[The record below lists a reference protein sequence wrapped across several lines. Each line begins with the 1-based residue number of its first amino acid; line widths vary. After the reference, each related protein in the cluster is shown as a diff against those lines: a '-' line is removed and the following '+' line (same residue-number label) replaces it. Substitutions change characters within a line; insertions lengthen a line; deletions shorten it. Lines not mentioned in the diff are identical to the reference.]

1 MNEKYRENRRI
12 EKKKEGVE
20 MKRVTSVAV
29 AVLLLMVMVGAASAV
44 PRLQT
49 YIVGSQYQNFY
60 RQEFQSW
67 ITNNSSF
74 DLKVVG
80 SWNYGGQNPTST
92 LGGRCSRS
100 NFDYMDCFLMVSI
113 PHAQSGTI
121 WINGV
126 EMTGFGKY
134 SNTLP
139 ADARPRPSLRYH
151 APNGIAG
158 GFAFKDIG
166 RIDNT
171 MRNAYEYSC
180 NRIGNPGWGDEKL
193 LEVVVSGYSWVHF
206 DAMGVDSRGNTFTN
220 PYSHD
225 ASYYRDNNH
234 AIPEPGT
241 LSLLGLGLIGMIPVL
256 RRKKD

>member
-1 MNEKYRENRRI
+1 
-12 EKKKEGVE
+12 

-49 YIVGSQYQNFY
+49 YIVGSQYRNFY

-80 SWNYGGQNPTST
+80 YWNQGGQNSM
-92 LGGRCSRS
+92 LGNKCSRGS
-100 NFDYMDCFLMVSI
+100 FDYMDCFLMVSI

-126 EMTGFGKY
+126 EMTGFGRY
-134 SNTLP
+134 GDNVP
-139 ADARPRPSLRYH
+139 DGARPKPSLRYH
-151 APNGIAG
+151 MPNGIAG
-158 GFAFKDIG
+158 GFAFKGIG
-166 RIDNT
+166 RIDNNR
-171 MRNAYEYSC
+171 RNAHEYSC
-180 NRIGNPGWGDEKL
+180 NGIGNPGWGDEIL
-193 LEVVVSGYSWVHF
+193 LNVVVSGYSWTHF
-206 DAMGVDSRGNTFTN
+206 DAVGVDSKGNTFTN

-225 ASYYRDNNH
+225 ASYYRDHNH
-234 AIPEPGT
+234 ATPEPGT
-241 LSLLGLGLIGMIPVL
+241 LSLLGLGLLGMIPVL